1 MMSPR
6 QWWRRAAAAAK
17 DKRSLYLS
25 RITGGC
31 RHRALAGS
39 GGFRSSALDAAVIH
53 ATSHDERSIDYK
65 NAGRV
70 FAWARTS
77 PSLLDPLMWALAR
90 RAGRTRSWPVA
101 LKALMLAHGLLLC
114 SDECP
119 PAFCLGRLPFDLS
132 DFRDR
137 SSLPSQ
143 SSGFSAFVRAYFHFL
158 DLRSRLPSHE
168 TGDHDENSNSDSDSD
183 RDLHRLERL
192 QALLHLLMQIRPY
205 AGGMEVGLI
214 LEAMDCVVIEIFDVY
229 SGICNGIAC
238 FLVGILGPSASGER
252 GEEQEAMRRRRR
264 GAVGMRILRR
274 AAEQS
279 SQLSAY
285 FEACRS
291 LGVLNATEFPPV
303 ERIPDEDIRDLERLV
318 MGGISGTDEDEP
330 EEQEAAPA
338 TSPRRSGT
346 VVTEEWVVFDDGEG
360 VAKGHCGNAKGEGN
374 SGNGRWERHS
384 GKWNPFLCSPER
396 PSPAPSSWA
405 ATVSHHDGVPTFRN
419 GNLIEQL

>member
-6 QWWRRAAAAAK
+6 QWWRRAASAAK

-25 RITGGC
+25 RIAGGSH
-31 RHRALAGS
+31 HRAPAGA
-39 GGFRSSALDAAVIH
+39 GGLWSATLEAAVIH
-53 ATSHDERSIDYK
+53 STSHDERSIDHK
-65 NAGRV
+65 NAGLV
-70 FAWARTS
+70 LAWARTS
-77 PSLLDPLMWALAR
+77 PSLLEPLMWALAR
-90 RAGRTRSWPVA
+90 RASRTRSWPVA
-101 LKALMLAHGLLLC
+101 LKVLILAHGLLLC
-114 SDECP
+114 SDESP
-119 PAFCLGRLPFDLS
+119 PAFRLGRLPFELS

-143 SSGFSAFVRAYFHFL
+143 ASGFSAFVRAYFHFL
-158 DLRSRLPSHE
+158 DLRSRLLSYE
-168 TGDHDENSNSDSDSD
+168 TGDHDENSHSD
-183 RDLHRLERL
+183 RDLQKLERL

-214 LEAMDCVVIEIFDVY
+214 LEAMDCVVIEIFEVY
-229 SGICNGIAC
+229 SGICNGIAS
-238 FLVGILGPSASGER
+238 FLVGILRPSASAEG
-252 GEEQEAMRRRRR
+252 GEEQEAMRRRR

-274 AAEQS
+274 AVEQS

-285 FEACRS
+285 FEACRT

-318 MGGISGTDEDEP
+318 MGGVSGTNKDEP

-338 TSPRRSGT
+338 TSPKWSGT
-346 VVTEEWVVFDDGEG
+346 VVTEEWVVFDDGDG
-360 VAKGHCGNAKGEGN
+360 AAKGHYGNAKGEAH

-396 PSPAPSSWA
+396 PAPAPAPSLWA
-405 ATVSHHDGVPTFRN
+405 ATVNHPGGHQTFDN
-419 GNLIEQL
+419 GNLIELL

>member
-6 QWWRRAAAAAK
+6 QWWRRAASAAK

-25 RITGGC
+25 RIAGGY
-31 RHRALAGS
+31 RHRAIAGS
-39 GGFRSSALDAAVIH
+39 GGLRSATLEAAVIH
-53 ATSHDERSIDYK
+53 STSHDERSIDYK
-65 NAGRV
+65 HAGLV
-70 FAWARTS
+70 LAWARTS
-77 PSLLDPLMWALAR
+77 PSLLVPLMWALAR
-90 RAGRTRSWPVA
+90 RAGRTRSWAVA
-101 LKALMLAHGLLLC
+101 LKALILAHGLLLC
-114 SDECP
+114 SDESP
-119 PAFCLGRLPFDLS
+119 PAFRLGRLPFELS

-143 SSGFSAFVRAYFHFL
+143 ASGFSAFVRAYFHFL
-158 DLRSRLPSHE
+158 DLRSRLPSYE
-168 TGDHDENSNSDSDSD
+168 TGDHDENSQDSD
-183 RDLHRLERL
+183 RDLQQLERL

-205 AGGMEVGLI
+205 AGGMDVGLI
-214 LEAMDCVVIEIFDVY
+214 LEAMDCVVIEIFEVY

-238 FLVGILGPSASGER
+238 FLVGILRPSASRDG

-285 FEACRS
+285 FEACRT

-318 MGGISGTDEDEP
+318 MGGISGADEDES
-330 EEQEAAPA
+330 EEQEVAAPA

-346 VVTEEWVVFDDGEG
+346 VVTEEWVVFDDGDG
-360 VAKGHCGNAKGEGN
+360 AAKGHYGNAKGEGH

-396 PSPAPSSWA
+396 PAPATA
-405 ATVSHHDGVPTFRN
+405 NHLGGLQTFGN
-419 GNLIEQL
+419 GNLIELL